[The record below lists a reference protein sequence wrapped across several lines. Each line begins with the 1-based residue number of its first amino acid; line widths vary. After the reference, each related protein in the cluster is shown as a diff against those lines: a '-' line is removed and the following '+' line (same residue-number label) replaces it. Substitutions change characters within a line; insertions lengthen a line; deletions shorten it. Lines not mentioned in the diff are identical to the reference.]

1 MLSGTGAGF
10 VFTWVVMRHF
20 RRLAREKARAI
31 LELARR
37 EAAVA
42 AQEMKA
48 SAEEELGRIRAG
60 DNREFDR
67 REFEIEGKLREIR
80 SHEESLAL
88 LDFQLDARQERLAR
102 EAAAIKQGR
111 DAVRE
116 KSIALRKRLEGVA
129 NLDADEIRLALRD
142 EVLLECQEEL
152 RALRKD
158 VLDQSDVEV
167 TYESQRILLTSMQ
180 RLSARPYHDITT
192 TIINLPSEEMKGRI
206 IGREGRNIKAFEAAT
221 GVTLMIDETPQ
232 TVLVSSFDPMR
243 REIARL
249 ALEALVLDGR
259 IHPASIE
266 ESVSKAKGEVDQ
278 HLLSVAHDT
287 VARLRLNGIHPEI
300 LQTVGRLRFRF
311 SMSQNVLDHSIEVAE
326 LCGVIASEIGLDPQ
340 VAKRAGLLH
349 DMGKAIS
356 SENGGSHAAIG
367 AEFARRLGET
377 PIIVNAIAA
386 HHDEVKPETLYAG
399 LVILADSISAV
410 RPGAR
415 AESMA
420 AYVERLQKLEGIATC
435 VPGVQQ
441 AFAIQAGR
449 EVRVLVQPDIVSD
462 DQARDISRLIRK
474 KIEEELKFPG
484 AIKITVIREQRFTE
498 IAT

>member
-1 MLSGTGAGF
+1 MGAGVGF
-10 VFTWVVMRHF
+10 VLTWVVMRHF
-20 RRLAREKARAI
+20 RRLAQEKAKTI
-31 LELARR
+31 VELARR

-42 AQEMKA
+42 AQELKA
-48 SAEEELGRIRAG
+48 VAEEELARTRSA
-60 DNREFDR
+60 NAREFDHR
-67 REFEIEGKLREIR
+67 EIEIEAKLREIR

-116 KSIALRKRLEGVA
+116 KSLSLRKRLEGVA
-129 NLDADEIRLALRD
+129 NLDAEEIRRALRD

-158 VLDQSDVEV
+158 VLDQSEVEV
-167 TYESQRILLTSMQ
+167 KHESQKLLITTMQ
-180 RLSARPYHDITT
+180 RLAARPNHDITT
-192 TIINLPSEEMKGRI
+192 TIVNLPSEEMKGRI
-206 IGREGRNIKAFEAAT
+206 IGREGRNIKSFEAAT
-221 GVTLMIDETPQ
+221 GVTLLIDETPQ
-232 TVLVSSFDPMR
+232 TVLVSSFDPVR

-266 ESVSKAKGEVDQ
+266 ESVTKARADVDQ
-278 HLLSVAHDT
+278 HLLTVAHDA
-287 VARLRLNGIHPEI
+287 VARLKLTGIHPEI
-300 LQTVGRLRFRF
+300 LQILGRLRFRF

-326 LCGVIASEIGLDPQ
+326 FSGMLASEIGLDPT

-349 DMGKAIS
+349 DMGKAIPAES
-356 SENGGSHAAIG
+356 GGSHALIG

-386 HHDEVKPETLYAG
+386 HHEEVKPETLYSG
-399 LVILADSISAV
+399 LVILADAISAM

-420 AYVERLQKLEGIATC
+420 AYVERLQKLEGIATS

-462 DQARDISRLIRK
+462 DQARELSRQIRRRV
-474 KIEEELKFPG
+474 EAELQFPG
-484 AIKITVIREQRFTE
+484 SIKITVIREQRFTE